1 MKVENKIDEYLV
13 EHDTF
18 YIKEDV
24 YNLLELEVCCLQ
36 EAKKG
41 KWAKEKVKNPGI
53 LEVPEGKSVSEM
65 PASYFI
71 GLAKKKGRGAV
82 VKALMNLYRWNK
94 NKNPKLSAW
103 AKKTQEAVSAS
114 FEGAAPAPA

>member
-1 MKVENKIDEYLV
+1 MSIENKIDDYLL
-13 EHDTF
+13 ENDTF
-18 YIKEDV
+18 YIKEDI
-24 YNLLELEVCCLQ
+24 YELLELEVCCLE
-36 EAKKG
+36 EAKK
-41 KWAKEKVKNPGI
+41 KWPKKQVKNPGI
-53 LEVPEGKSVSEM
+53 LEVPEGKTVSEM

-71 GLAKKKGRGAV
+71 GLAKKKGRGAI

-114 FEGAAPAPA
+114 FEAAPA